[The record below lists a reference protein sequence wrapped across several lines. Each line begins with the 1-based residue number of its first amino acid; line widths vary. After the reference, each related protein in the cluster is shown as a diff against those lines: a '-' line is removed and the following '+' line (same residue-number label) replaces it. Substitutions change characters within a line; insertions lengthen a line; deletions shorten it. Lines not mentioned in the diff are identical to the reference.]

1 MKELRE
7 NLYFFKKFTLF
18 FLIVLVLEPGIH
30 CYLALVLSEINI
42 LIIFLV
48 HCRVEEVNE
57 KVDFTNGNQMFQNP
71 AFSLGRKNP
80 GLTLQE

>member
-1 MKELRE
+1 M
-7 NLYFFKKFTLF
+7 FI
-18 FLIVLVLEPGIH
+18 LIVLVLKPGIL
-30 CYLALVLSEINI
+30 CYLALVLSEINTF
-42 LIIFLV
+42 LIFLV

-80 GLTLQE
+80 GLNLQE